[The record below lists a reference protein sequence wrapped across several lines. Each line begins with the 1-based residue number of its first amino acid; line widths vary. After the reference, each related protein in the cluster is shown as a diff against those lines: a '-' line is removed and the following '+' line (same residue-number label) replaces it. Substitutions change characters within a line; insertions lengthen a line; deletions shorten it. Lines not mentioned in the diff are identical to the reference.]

1 MASSKK
7 ASNLDAAT
15 IEVASDVHKDPVTKD
30 KKERDQISEVS
41 RPSLVIKVSRSR
53 YEKPARDKEFNPT
66 AEYKHS
72 TPCNEELSLKK
83 GTHEWENFRDN
94 GAVNQTNGQMHYD
107 NEEEEENTS
116 GAEEEDEEV
125 LIEDDEYD
133 EEGEE
138 KEEEEEEEED
148 DDAPLEELDRAK
160 EQSNVN
166 EEQPDTDS
174 MEEDIENRD
183 EERAQKHEYKQDFSK
198 GTRYDRAHSDLN
210 SDSGSGSN
218 SDSDSCSDSYDESD

>member
-1 MASSKK
+1 M
-7 ASNLDAAT
+7 NLDAAT
-15 IEVASDVHKDPVTKD
+15 FEGGSDVHKDPVTKD

-53 YEKPARDKEFNPT
+53 YEKPAQDKEFNPT

-72 TPCNEELSLKK
+72 TTCNEERSLKK

-94 GAVNQTNGQMHYD
+94 GTINQTNGQMHYD
-107 NEEEEENTS
+107 NEEEENTS
-116 GAEEEDEEV
+116 GAEEEDEQV
-125 LIEDDEYD
+125 LIEDEYD

-138 KEEEEEEEED
+138 KEEEEEE
-148 DDAPLEELDRAK
+148 DDAPLEELDQAK
-160 EQSNVN
+160 EQTIVN

-174 MEEDIENRD
+174 MEEDIDNRD
-183 EERAQKHEYKQDFSK
+183 EERVQKHDYKQDFRK
-198 GTRYDRAHSDLN
+198 ETRYDRPHSDLD

-218 SDSDSCSDSYDESD
+218 SNSDSGSDSYDESD